1 WGWGSRNRVVIGEA
15 ITRLV
20 GLKGFVAASADQVA
34 TLGALTQ
41 RITGFIGTIRG
52 TPGLP
57 HLIALNAAI
66 EAARAGQEGRGFAV
80 VADEVRDLAAQSLH
94 AAGEAR
100 GLLEE
105 IAGRVAAV
113 SQQMERGR
121 DAVAGGEGLSADAA

>member
-1 WGWGSRNRVVIGEA
+1 A
-15 ITRLV
+15 LPRLV

-41 RITGFIGTIRG
+41 RITGFIGTIREIADL
-52 TPGLP
+52 TN
-57 HLIALNAAI
+57 LIALNAAI

-100 GLLEE
+100 GLLEG
-105 IAGRVAAV
+105 IAGQGGAV
-113 SQQMERGR
+113 PPPMARR
-121 DAVAGGEGLSADAA
+121 RHALAGGEGLSADAA